1 MGQQLKIQE
10 MTLDGLPLTCP
21 ECGSGAF
28 TLEGRGPIA
37 ALASV
42 WANCSNYHS
51 WEHQLI
57 TSDDLAAIQAART
70 GRERATDIDTFE
82 IEIGG
87 AVLAGILV
95 PELTVDDVRTVGRIY
110 WQKLV
115 KPRLRRSKRAAIRA
129 VKRPLRRGARAAI
142 RPVADGVA
150 AAKAQALEAAWT
162 AQAGGYEP
170 DPGYT
175 PEPVNPCLACNGK
188 GVHRI
193 KTRLHDTTTVRCSV
207 CHGTGDID

>member
-1 MGQQLKIQE
+1 MGQQVKIQE

-57 TSDDLAAIQAART
+57 TTDDLTAIQAARS
-70 GRERATDIDTFE
+70 GRQKATDIDTFE

-95 PELTVDDVRTVGRIY
+95 PELTVDDVKTAGRIY
-110 WQKLV
+110 WKRII
-115 KPRLRRSKRAAIRA
+115 KPMVQRQKRAAIRA
-129 VKRPLRRGARAAI
+129 VV
-142 RPVADGVA
+142 RPVANGVA
-150 AAKAQALEAAWT
+150 AVKAEALEAAWT
-162 AQAGGYEP
+162 AQAGGYQP
-170 DPGYT
+170 DPDYT
-175 PEPVNPCLACNGK
+175 PEPVNPCPACNGK
-188 GVHRI
+188 KRFVI
-193 KTRLHDTTTVRCSV
+193 DTRLHDTKTVICSV
-207 CHGTGDID
+207 CLGTGDID